1 MKIWIRRG
9 VSVLL
14 VIALLLCLQRLV
26 VPKYVSEFAEG
37 GFTAEYYRETMGHQV
52 LMVGDCE
59 LYDNFSP
66 AVLWQKYGIT
76 SYIRGNA
83 QQLTWQTYYM
93 LREALERE
101 TPDVVVVNMLELIY
115 NEPVR
120 EEYNRLALD
129 EMRWSKDKLE
139 AIRASG
145 MSDEHILDYIFP
157 LLRYHSRITQLT
169 KDDFTYFTGT
179 GNVQRTTAGYHMRV
193 DVVPYEEDFTEEEF
207 YEEDIEEEE
216 EFYEEDIEEEEEFY
230 EEDAW
235 EEEESYEEDIEEE
248 PDEEDTEE
256 ESYIEDAEEEEEEF
270 CEEEEEDF
278 DEEADTSWDDEPEDF
293 TFGSKAMTYM
303 DQITQLCR
311 EKGIRLLLVK
321 APSLMPVWY
330 DEWEEQARAYAEKNG
345 LDYINFLDLADEIG
359 IDYSED
365 TYDGGFHMNVTGAE
379 KCADYLGK
387 FLSEE
392 YGLKDMR
399 GDADTAAVWEEK
411 INFYEEL
418 KAAQYKELE
427 EYGELINYY

>member
-14 VIALLLCLQRLV
+14 VIALLLGLQRLV

-193 DVVPYEEDFTEEEF
+193 DVVPYEEDFT
-207 YEEDIEEEE
+207 EE

>member
-14 VIALLLCLQRLV
+14 VIALLLGLQRLV

-120 EEYNRLALD
+120 EEYNRLTLD

-193 DVVPYEEDFTEEEF
+193 DVAPYEEDFTEEEF
-207 YEEDIEEEE
+207 YEEDI
-216 EFYEEDIEEEEEFY
+216 
-230 EEDAW
+230 

-270 CEEEEEDF
+270 YEEEEEDF

>member
-14 VIALLLCLQRLV
+14 VIALLLGLQRLV

-193 DVVPYEEDFTEEEF
+193 DVAPYEEDFT
-207 YEEDIEEEE
+207 EE

-248 PDEEDTEE
+248 PDEEDKEE

>member
-14 VIALLLCLQRLV
+14 VIALLLGLQRLV

-179 GNVQRTTAGYHMRV
+179 GNVQRTPAGYHMRV
-193 DVVPYEEDFTEEEF
+193 DVAPYEEDFTEEEF

>member
-179 GNVQRTTAGYHMRV
+179 GNVQRTPAGYHMRV
-193 DVVPYEEDFTEEEF
+193 DVAPYEEDFT
-207 YEEDIEEEE
+207 EE

>member
-1 MKIWIRRG
+1 
-9 VSVLL
+9 
-14 VIALLLCLQRLV
+14 
-26 VPKYVSEFAEG
+26 
-37 GFTAEYYRETMGHQV
+37 
-52 LMVGDCE
+52 
-59 LYDNFSP
+59 
-66 AVLWQKYGIT
+66 
-76 SYIRGNA
+76 
-83 QQLTWQTYYM
+83 
-93 LREALERE
+93 
-101 TPDVVVVNMLELIY
+101 
-115 NEPVR
+115 
-120 EEYNRLALD
+120 
-129 EMRWSKDKLE
+129 
-139 AIRASG
+139 
-145 MSDEHILDYIFP
+145 
-157 LLRYHSRITQLT
+157 
-169 KDDFTYFTGT
+169 
-179 GNVQRTTAGYHMRV
+179 MRV
-193 DVVPYEEDFTEEEF
+193 DVAPYEEDFT
-207 YEEDIEEEE
+207 EE

-270 CEEEEEDF
+270 YEEEEEDF

>member
-14 VIALLLCLQRLV
+14 VIALLLGLQRLV

-120 EEYNRLALD
+120 EEYNRLTLD

-193 DVVPYEEDFTEEEF
+193 DVAPYEEDFT
-207 YEEDIEEEE
+207 
-216 EFYEEDIEEEEEFY
+216 
-230 EEDAW
+230 
-235 EEEESYEEDIEEE
+235 EEESYEEDIEEE

-270 CEEEEEDF
+270 YEEEEEDF

>member
-14 VIALLLCLQRLV
+14 VIALLLGLQRLV

>member
-14 VIALLLCLQRLV
+14 VIALLLGLQRLV

-193 DVVPYEEDFTEEEF
+193 DVAPYEEDFT
-207 YEEDIEEEE
+207 EE

-330 DEWEEQARAYAEKNG
+330 DEWEEQARAG
-345 LDYINFLDLADEIG
+345 LHQFSG
-359 IDYSED
+359 S
-365 TYDGGFHMNVTGAE
+365 GG
-379 KCADYLGK
+379 
-387 FLSEE
+387 
-392 YGLKDMR
+392 
-399 GDADTAAVWEEK
+399 
-411 INFYEEL
+411 
-418 KAAQYKELE
+418 
-427 EYGELINYY
+427 